1 MPREK
6 HLTVDVINLG
16 VLWIVCSTSQAA
28 ETVPVIPHYRPLA
41 RCPNHSCAA
50 TWFVPKTPATRV
62 LQHFVTRLAALREPR
77 PEVSAS
83 VQFVIPVSV

>member
-1 MPREK
+1 MPRKK

-16 VLWIVCSTSQAA
+16 VLWIVCSTRQAA
-28 ETVPVIPHYRPLA
+28 ETVPVIPHYRPPA

-50 TWFVPKTPATRV
+50 TWFVQKTLATRV
-62 LQHFVTRLAALREPR
+62 LQHFVTRLAALQEQR